1 MQANRR
7 RKFKAPRVLKA
18 KQTVLDS
25 DSDGD
30 NIPFSELKEKVRAER
45 LGSDCEEDNIPF
57 SQGQT
62 KDATPLKGKCKG
74 IKLMSEREADETAEF
89 RSKKDDGS
97 KETLHKTRAR
107 LLLKTLRQMKISR
120 SIR

>member
-1 MQANRR
+1 M
-7 RKFKAPRVLKA
+7 LKA
-18 KQTVLDS
+18 KETVLDS

-62 KDATPLKGKCKG
+62 KG
-74 IKLMSEREADETAEF
+74 IKLLNEREADETARFGEVL
-89 RSKKDDGS
+89 RWSDDEDRVEVPIS
-97 KETLHKTRAR
+97 TLLDSPQGRR
-107 LLLKTLRQMKISR
+107 RGFFDIVR
-120 SIR
+120 

>member
-18 KQTVLDS
+18 KETVLDS

-45 LGSDCEEDNIPF
+45 SGSDCEEDNIPF

-62 KDATPLKGKCKG
+62 KG
-74 IKLMSEREADETAEF
+74 IKLLNEREADETARF
-89 RSKKDDGS
+89 GRGG
-97 KETLHKTRAR
+97 TRFFDPP
-107 LLLKTLRQMKISR
+107 
-120 SIR
+120 